1 MCTQWGRT
9 DTLVHTAMASL
20 KSSIVED
27 AIKFQVKAHVSESDG
42 DKLEAR
48 QCDVVTEKQEN
59 LSLIPL

>member
-1 MCTQWGRT
+1 M
-9 DTLVHTAMASL
+9 HTAMDSL

-48 QCDVVTEKQEN
+48 QCGVVIEKQN
-59 LSLIPL
+59 NSSLMPMEEKRTCT